1 MISNLCSGAH
11 SPDEFGSHASA
22 SATIFS
28 MMDKQPPSPATP
40 SAGQQRLV
48 ANIRVEL
55 IDQWIRDTPKR
66 IPMLPV
72 FGLLVAALLHGAVP
86 TNSLAMW
93 LATVTLASVWRYTV
107 YLRYRRGVGTPAS
120 KVAAAR
126 RKGLIT
132 EATVSVSVIGLVW
145 GMSMVFC
152 HQYPVS
158 AAVQSTIG
166 IIAAGLGIVALSGMY
181 PRAGIAMT
189 VGIFL
194 PFIGWALIY
203 GDYQQLLLAA
213 GSTMYIGVLIL
224 WSRGLY
230 TNVIK
235 TMLLRHENDAL
246 VKELSVA
253 KEKAEIANLEKSRFL
268 AAASH
273 DLRQPMQG
281 LWLFV
286 GNLRQQ
292 WGRADAFKILDHIET
307 SLDAMRSL
315 FDALL
320 NISQLDSGGVE
331 ASFRNFAIQDS
342 LSRVESEFSAECDRK
357 MLRFKVWPSSAW
369 VHSDPTLL
377 DRILLNLVANAVKY
391 TPSGGGLLVACRPRG
406 DRVEIQVWDTGLG
419 ILAEHQE
426 SIFNE
431 FVQLNNPERDR
442 SKGLGLGLA
451 ISRRLAVILG
461 VTLQLRSRPGHGSVF
476 SVSLPRAESEAQAAE
491 HIENTTR
498 HASQLQGLRL
508 AFVDDEPNIIQ
519 AVCDMCAPWG
529 VEVVSA
535 HGLEALMTNLGNQ
548 APHGILTDYRLR
560 DGKTGIELI
569 EAVRKRWPDGP
580 EIPAT
585 VLTGDTETDLVSIA
599 KRHRISVVFKPI
611 SPATLQDVLRALS
624 PA

>member
-1 MISNLCSGAH
+1 MKINSMTEAPST
-11 SPDEFGSHASA
+11 SA
-22 SATIFS
+22 ESTGTA
-28 MMDKQPPSPATP
+28 QA
-40 SAGQQRLV
+40 QLV
-48 ANIRVEL
+48 ANIRDEL
-55 IDQWIRDTPKR
+55 VDQWINDTPKR

-86 TNSLAMW
+86 TQQLAIW
-93 LATVTLASVWRYTV
+93 LGAVTLAAAWRYTV
-107 YLRYRRGVGTPAS
+107 YSRYRHGGAAPMHRVAQAKARG
-120 KVAAAR
+120 
-126 RKGLIT
+126 LFT
-132 EATVSVSVIGLVW
+132 EATLSVSVIGLVW
-145 GMSMVFC
+145 GFSMVFC

-194 PFIGWALIY
+194 PFIVWALFN
-203 GDYQQLLLAA
+203 GDFQQLLLAA

-230 TNVIK
+230 TNVVK

-292 WGRADAFKILDHIET
+292 WGRPDAIKILDHIET

-320 NISQLDSGGVE
+320 NISQLDAGGVE
-331 ASFRNFAIQDS
+331 ARFRHFAIQDS
-342 LSRVESEFSAECDRK
+342 LSRIESEFSAECDRK
-357 MLRFKVWPSSAW
+357 MLRFKVWPSAAW
-369 VHSDPTLL
+369 VHSDPALL
-377 DRILLNLVANAVKY
+377 DRILLNFVANAVKY
-391 TPSGGGLLVACRPRG
+391 TPTGGGLLVACRPRG
-406 DRVEIQVWDTGLG
+406 ERVEIQVWDTGLG
-419 ILAEHQE
+419 IPPEHQE
-426 SIFNE
+426 AIFNE

-442 SKGLGLGLA
+442 NKGLGLGLA
-451 ISRRLAVILG
+451 ISRRLAAILG
-461 VTLQLRSRPGHGSVF
+461 ATLRLRSKPGQGSVF
-476 SVSLPRAESEAQAAE
+476 SVSVPRVKNEGALAERAEAVDQ
-491 HIENTTR
+491 HLR
-498 HASQLQGLRL
+498 PLQGLRL
-508 AFVDDEPNIIQ
+508 AFVDDEPHIIQ
-519 AVCDMCAPWG
+519 AVSDMCAPWG

-535 HGLEALMTNLGNQ
+535 SGLDALLAQLGDTP
-548 APHGILTDYRLR
+548 PHAILTDYRLR
-560 DGKTGIELI
+560 DGKTGIDLI
-569 EAVRKRWPDGP
+569 DAVRQRWPDAP
-580 EIPAT
+580 LIPAT
-585 VLTGDTETDLVSIA
+585 VLTGDTETDLG
-599 KRHRISVVFKPI
+599 SVARRQHIGIIYKPI
-611 SPATLQDVLRALS
+611 SPRTLQDVLRALG
-624 PA
+624 PT

>member
-1 MISNLCSGAH
+1 M
-11 SPDEFGSHASA
+11 
-22 SATIFS
+22 S
-28 MMDKQPPSPATP
+28 MLHTRSFFADANST
-40 SAGQQRLV
+40 GQAQLV
-48 ANIRVEL
+48 ANIRDEL
-55 IDQWIRDTPKR
+55 VDQWIGDTPKR

-72 FGLLVAALLHGAVP
+72 FGVLVAALLHSTVP
-86 TNSLAMW
+86 TNGLVLW
-93 LATVTLASVWRYTV
+93 LAAVTLSVVWRYTV
-107 YLRYRRGVGTPAS
+107 YTRYRRGGESAAARVAS
-120 KVAAAR
+120 AR
-126 RKGLIT
+126 RKGLLT
-132 EATVSVSVIGLVW
+132 EATLSVAVIGLVW
-145 GMSMVFC
+145 GISMVFC

-158 AAVQSTIG
+158 AAAQSTVG

-181 PRAGIAMT
+181 PRAGITMT
-189 VGIFL
+189 ICIFL
-194 PFIGWALIY
+194 PFIVWARFY
-203 GDYQQLLLAA
+203 GDFQQWLLAA

-230 TNVIK
+230 TNVVK

-292 WGRADAFKILDHIET
+292 WGRPGAVKILDHIEN

-331 ASFRNFAIQDS
+331 ANFRHFAIQDS
-342 LSRVESEFSAECDRK
+342 LSRIESEFSAECDRK
-357 MLRFKVWPSSAW
+357 MLRFKVWPNAAW
-369 VHSDPTLL
+369 VHSDPALL
-377 DRILLNLVANAVKY
+377 DRILLNFVANAVKY
-391 TPSGGGLLVACRPRG
+391 TPTGGGILVACRRRG
-406 DRVEIQVWDTGLG
+406 ERLDIQVWDTGLG
-419 ILAEHQE
+419 VPVKDQE

-442 SKGLGLGLA
+442 NKGLGLGLA

-461 VTLQLRSRPGHGSVF
+461 ATIGLRSRPGHGSVF
-476 SVSLPRAESEAQAAE
+476 SVSVPMAAEQAEASRQTETLPRRS
-491 HIENTTR
+491 
-498 HASQLQGLRL
+498 SQLRGLRL

-519 AVCDMCAPWG
+519 AVCEMCAPWG

-535 HGLEALMTNLGNQ
+535 SGLDTLLDKLGDQ
-548 APHGILTDYRLR
+548 PPHGILTDYRLR
-560 DGKTGIELI
+560 DGKTGMELI
-569 EAVRKRWPDGP
+569 DAVRQRWPLQA

-585 VLTGDTETDLVSIA
+585 VLTGDTETDLVASA
-599 KRHRISVVFKPI
+599 KSKRISIIYKPI
-611 SPATLQDVLRALS
+611 SPATLEDILKALV

>member
-1 MISNLCSGAH
+1 MK
-11 SPDEFGSHASA
+11 
-22 SATIFS
+22 
-28 MMDKQPPSPATP
+28 DKQSPLAEDP
-40 SAGQQRLV
+40 SAGQEVLV
-48 ANIRVEL
+48 ATIRDEL
-55 IDQWIRDTPKR
+55 VDHWIADTPKR

-72 FGLLVAALLHGAVP
+72 FGLLVAALLYDAVP
-86 TNSLAMW
+86 TSQLAMW
-93 LATVTLASVWRYTV
+93 LLAVTLAAIWRYTV
-107 YLRYRRGVGTPAS
+107 YVRYRRGGDSQTS
-120 KVAAAR
+120 RLAAAR
-126 RKGLIT
+126 SKGLFV
-132 EATVSVSVIGLVW
+132 EATVSVGVIGLVW
-145 GMSMVFC
+145 GISMVFC

-189 VGIFL
+189 VCIFL
-194 PFIGWALIY
+194 PFIVWALFY
-203 GDYQQLLLAA
+203 GDFQQLLLAA

-230 TNVIK
+230 TNVVK
-235 TMLLRHENDAL
+235 TMLLRHENDVL
-246 VKELSVA
+246 VKELSLA

-292 WGRADAFKILDHIET
+292 WGRPDAIKILDHIEA

-357 MLRFKVWPSSAW
+357 MLRFKVWPSTAW
-369 VHSDPTLL
+369 VHSDPMLL
-377 DRILLNLVANAVKY
+377 DRILLNFVANAVKY
-391 TPSGGGLLVACRPRG
+391 TPTGGGLLVACRRRG
-406 DRVEIQVWDTGLG
+406 ERLDIQVWDTGLG
-419 ILAEHQE
+419 IPVEHQE
-426 SIFNE
+426 SIFSE

-442 SKGLGLGLA
+442 AKGLGLGLA

-461 VTLQLRSRPGHGSVF
+461 AALQLRSRPGHGSVF
-476 SVSLPRAESEAQAAE
+476 SVSVPLAERAAPATEPVSG
-491 HIENTTR
+491 ILR
-498 HASQLQGLRL
+498 HADQLRGLRL

-519 AVCDMCAPWG
+519 AVCGMCAPWG
-529 VEVVSA
+529 VDVVCAS
-535 HGLEALMTNLGNQ
+535 GLDEMLARLGNES
-548 APHGILTDYRLR
+548 PHCILTDYRLR
-560 DGKTGIELI
+560 DGKTGLELI
-569 EAVRKRWPDGP
+569 DALRKRWPDGP
-580 EIPAT
+580 LIPAT
-585 VLTGDTETDLVSIA
+585 LLTGDTETDLASAA
-599 KRHRISVVFKPI
+599 KQKQINVVYKPI
-611 SPATLQDVLRALS
+611 SPGTLQEVLKALV

>member
-1 MISNLCSGAH
+1 MTEA
-11 SPDEFGSHASA
+11 
-22 SATIFS
+22 
-28 MMDKQPPSPATP
+28 PPSPAEGT
-40 SAGQQRLV
+40 STAQSHLV
-48 ANIRVEL
+48 ANIRDEL
-55 IDQWIRDTPKR
+55 VDQWINDTPKR

-86 TNSLAMW
+86 TQQLMIW
-93 LATVTLASVWRYTV
+93 LGAVTLAAAWRYTV
-107 YLRYRRGVGTPAS
+107 YSRYRRGGAAPMHRLAQA
-120 KVAAAR
+120 KVR
-126 RKGLIT
+126 GLFT
-132 EATVSVSVIGLVW
+132 EATISVSVIGLVW
-145 GMSMVFC
+145 GFSMVFC
-152 HQYPVS
+152 HQFPVS

-181 PRAGIAMT
+181 PRAGIAMA

-194 PFIGWALIY
+194 PFIVWALFN
-203 GDYQQLLLAA
+203 GDFQQLLLAA

-292 WGRADAFKILDHIET
+292 WGRPDAIKILDHIET

-320 NISQLDSGGVE
+320 NISQLDAGGVE
-331 ASFRNFAIQDS
+331 ASFRHFAIQDS
-342 LSRVESEFSAECDRK
+342 LSRIESEFSAECDRK
-357 MLRFKVWPSSAW
+357 MLRFKVWPSATW
-369 VHSDPTLL
+369 VHSDPALL
-377 DRILLNLVANAVKY
+377 DRILLNFVANAVKY
-391 TPSGGGLLVACRPRG
+391 TPTGGGLLVACRHRG
-406 DRVEIQVWDTGLG
+406 ERVEIQVWDTGLG
-419 ILAEHQE
+419 IPPEHQE

-442 SKGLGLGLA
+442 NKGLGLGLA
-451 ISRRLAVILG
+451 ILR
-461 VTLQLRSRPGHGSVF
+461 LRSRPGQGSVF
-476 SVSLPRAESEAQAAE
+476 SVSVPRVKNKGALAERAEVVDQ
-491 HIENTTR
+491 HLR
-498 HASQLQGLRL
+498 PLQGLRL
-508 AFVDDEPNIIQ
+508 AFIDDEPHIIQ
-519 AVCDMCAPWG
+519 AVSDMCTPWG

-535 HGLEALMTNLGNQ
+535 SGLDALLARLGNTP
-548 APHGILTDYRLR
+548 PHAILTDYRLR
-560 DGKTGIELI
+560 DGKTGIDLI
-569 EAVRKRWPDGP
+569 DAVRRRWPDGQL
-580 EIPAT
+580 IPAT
-585 VLTGDTETDLVSIA
+585 VLTGDTETDLASVA
-599 KRHRISVVFKPI
+599 KRQHIGIIYKPI
-611 SPATLQDVLRALS
+611 SPRTLQDVLRALG
-624 PA
+624 PT